1 MAVAAGQLPDSS
13 SQQLLE
19 EIARTELDSDDFS
32 LTLSAGSAIGDNY
45 IGVLFRARAECRRTG
60 RKLNIIV
67 KLPPQNEARRN
78 QFFAHPAFERE
89 IYFYDTVYPVLERFQ
104 REKGITLDEAGGG
117 FYQIPRCLK
126 TCVEE
131 YKEAIFMA
139 DLKQDGFEMFD
150 RHKEQG
156 VEHFRLVVRTLAR
169 LHALSFALRDQHPE
183 RFEPFRDMIDLFST
197 REDDASMEQ
206 WFQAL
211 VTRALETLDEKAE
224 PEVYER
230 TRAALKVNFMDGIK
244 ELTKGSRAEPYAVI
258 CHGDSWNNNIM
269 FKHDENDTPVDIR
282 LLDWQICRYAS
293 PVLDLMYF
301 IFTASTKTFR
311 DRHYEDL
318 LNLYHDTLSDFL
330 RRLGSDPEQMFPRTA
345 FDDQLVRF
353 GRFGLLMATMLL
365 PIITTKKE
373 DIPDLDG
380 MAEKLEN
387 GVDVSSE
394 INNFKSEGTQD
405 IYREKMA
412 GCCRDMVRLGYI

>member
-19 EIARTELDSDDFS
+19 EIARSELDSEDYT

-45 IGVLFRARAECRRTG
+45 IGVLFRAVAECRKTG

-67 KLPPQNEARRN
+67 KLPPQNEARRK

-89 IYFYDTVYPVLERFQ
+89 IYFYDTIYPVLEQFQ
-104 REKGITLDEAGGG
+104 REKGIALDEEGGG
-117 FYQIPRCLK
+117 FYQVPRCFK

-156 VEHFRLVVRTLAR
+156 LEHFRLVVRTLGR
-169 LHALSFALRDQHPE
+169 LHALSFAMRDQHPE
-183 RFEPFRDMIDLFST
+183 RFEPFRGMIELFTT
-197 REDDASMEQ
+197 RDDDAAMEQ

-211 VTRALETLDEKAE
+211 GTRALETLDEQEE
-224 PEVYER
+224 PEVFEKAS
-230 TRAALKVNFMDGIK
+230 AALKVSFMDHIK
-244 ELTKGSRAEPYAVI
+244 ELTKGSSAEPYAVI
-258 CHGDSWNNNIM
+258 CHGDCWNNNVM

-301 IFTASTKTFR
+301 IFTASTKAFR
-311 DRHYEDL
+311 DQHYEDL

-330 RRLGSDPEQMFPRTA
+330 RRLGSDPEKLFPRSA
-345 FDDQLVRF
+345 LDDQLARF
-353 GRFGLLMATMLL
+353 GRFGLLMAAMLL

>member
-13 SQQLLE
+13 SQQLLD
-19 EIARTELDSDDFS
+19 EIARSELNSDDYT

-45 IGVLFRARAECRRTG
+45 IGVLFRARAECRKTG
-60 RKLNIIV
+60 RKLNVIV

-89 IYFYDTVYPVLERFQ
+89 IYFYDTIYPVLEGFQ
-104 REKGITLDEAGGG
+104 REKGIALDEEGGG
-117 FYQIPRCLK
+117 FYQVPRCFK

-156 VEHFRLVVRTLAR
+156 LEHFRLVVRTLGR

-183 RFEPFRDMIDLFST
+183 RIEPFRGMVELFST
-197 REDDASMEQ
+197 RDDDAAMEQ

-211 VTRALETLDEKAE
+211 TTRALETLDEQEE
-224 PEVYER
+224 PEVYEKASR
-230 TRAALKVNFMDGIK
+230 ALKVNFMDHIK
-244 ELTKGSRAEPYAVI
+244 ELTKGSSAEPYAVI
-258 CHGDSWNNNIM
+258 CHGDCWNNNVM

-301 IFTASTKTFR
+301 IFTASTKAFR
-311 DRHYEDL
+311 DQHYEDL

-330 RRLGSDPEQMFPRTA
+330 RRLGSDPEKLFPRSA
-345 FDDQLVRF
+345 LDDQLARF